1 MARVRESESGS
12 SSVTSKGKLQI
23 TCDKARSSPRKRED
37 EKERKKIGTE
47 RERERERKREEER
60 RGSMRTDGRVD
71 MIDRSHHSPFFFS
84 DQSAKR
90 PSSKSEARRQVL
102 EIISLGALAPPFALF
117 LR

>member
-1 MARVRESESGS
+1 MARVREWEFQRN
-12 SSVTSKGKLQI
+12 VQGKLQI

-37 EKERKKIGTE
+37 EKERKKTGT
-47 RERERERKREEER
+47 ERERERKREEER